1 MAKRI
6 FDILFA
12 AIGLI
17 VLLPLFVLLAV
28 AIKIDSKGPVFYRQ
42 ERVGQFGRIFKIHKF
57 RTMATEQEKTSLQIT
72 VGADKRITRIGSFI
86 RKIKLDELAQ
96 LLDVLIGTMS
106 LVGPRPEVPRYVACY
121 PNDIRDLVL
130 SVKPGITD
138 RASIEFKDESAML
151 AQARNPESVYIEK
164 ILPIKLGYYVDYV
177 NDNSVRGDM
186 KIILATLLAL
196 IKLP

>member
-72 VGADKRITRIGSFI
+72 VGADKRITRVGRFI

-138 RASIEFKDESAML
+138 RASIEFKDESTML
-151 AQARNPESVYIEK
+151 AQASNPESVYIEK
-164 ILPIKLGYYVDYV
+164 ILPVKLGYYVDYV

>member
-121 PNDIRDLVL
+121 PNVIRDLVL

-151 AQARNPESVYIEK
+151 AQASNPESVYIEK

-177 NDNSVRGDM
+177 KNNSMYGDV

-196 IKLP
+196 TN

>member
-121 PNDIRDLVL
+121 PNVIRDLVL

-138 RASIEFKDESAML
+138 RASIEFKDESIIL
-151 AQARNPESVYIEK
+151 GKSNDPERTYIEK

-177 NDNSVRGDM
+177 NNNTIYSDL

-196 IKLP
+196 FKI